1 MTTRLMFKAGAVVLA
16 AGLFGACSSD
26 DPTDG
31 GATAE
36 RPSSSDTLA
45 PVDPAIT
52 TGVPSSDAGTAAPAS
67 EEGMAVVDDLCTVI
81 PDLAAIEAIIGIPV
95 EDPLSIGDA
104 GSQQTCGLI
113 ASVTGGKDVTFT
125 LSPNWTIAAQIK
137 FIEENFANY
146 DNMDIVALEGAEGF
160 YAGEGESVYWEGN
173 GGVYQVQALVDG
185 DSRTASLDLLRAWL
199 EM

>member
-1 MTTRLMFKAGAVVLA
+1 MTTRLMFKVGAVVLA
-16 AGLFGACSSD
+16 AGLFGACGSD
-26 DPTDG
+26 DPTNG

-36 RPSSSDTLA
+36 RPSSGDTLA
-45 PVDPAIT
+45 PVDPAVT
-52 TGVPSSDAGTAAPAS
+52 TGDAGTGAP
-67 EEGMAVVDDLCTVI
+67 EPGEGMPVVDDLCTVI

-113 ASVTGGKDVTFT
+113 VSATGGQDVTFT
-125 LSPNWTIAAQIK
+125 LTPNWTIAAQIK
-137 FIEENFANY
+137 FIEVNFPNY
-146 DNMDIVALEGAEGF
+146 NNLDIVALEGAEGF

-173 GGVYQVQALVDG
+173 GGLYQVQALIDG

-199 EM
+199 AM